1 MGICALKPKT
11 LPGGTCCVL
20 DFRQINKIKEGGMET
35 SSFRLRG
42 RKERVFIIFFS
53 DVPVC

>member
-20 DFRQINKIKEGGMET
+20 DFREINKIKEGGMET
-35 SSFRLRG
+35 ISFRLRG